1 MSVVKQTVLSTILIA
16 CSASVFAAAIDPIP
30 EEGGFSGRV
39 NVGANWL
46 RVKSNTIASTPFAD
60 LSSDRINNR
69 FDEPD
74 SETSITPLFGGELRY
89 TFADTRTQV
98 FLGSA
103 LIDRLRFDMSTAAGV
118 RKQWDET
125 GIFEGAFL
133 FSAVPIEVWEDPYLT
148 GAKRKETDRT
158 STGGRLSWSQI
169 YNSNFHLTYS
179 YRDIDI
185 DDELSGQSVVLPPL
199 TPAQRNLLRREGDH
213 HQAEVLYVHQLCENQ
228 WIAPALQYDHYGLD
242 GDAMSND
249 MYSLMLTHTYAAEK
263 WRLLTNLNYGYAD
276 YDEQNPI
283 YLKTQDAHRYGISTT
298 LLYPN
303 FFNVKNLTGVLGV
316 AYLKENANI
325 DFYDTEIIV
334 VSASTMYRF

>member
-1 MSVVKQTVLSTILIA
+1 MSVVKQTVLCTILIA
-16 CSASVFAAAIDPIP
+16 YSAGVFAAAIDPIP

-46 RVKSNTIASTPFAD
+46 RVKSNTVAGTRFGDI
-60 LSSDRINNR
+60 SSDRADSL

-74 SETSITPLFGGELRY
+74 SESRVMPLFGGELRY
-89 TFADTRTQV
+89 TIDDTRTQV

-103 LIDRLRFDMSTAAGV
+103 LIDRLRFDLSQAAGV

-133 FSAVPIEVWEDPYLT
+133 FNAIPIEVWEDPYIT
-148 GAKRKETDRT
+148 GTKREETDRT
-158 STGGRLSWSQI
+158 SMGGRLSWSKI

-179 YRDIDI
+179 YRDIEI
-185 DDELSGQSVVLPPL
+185 DDELSGVGLGLS
-199 TPAQRNLLRREGDH
+199 AASRDLLNREGDH
-213 HQAEVLYVHQLCENQ
+213 HQAEILYVHQLSENQ
-228 WIAPALQYDHYGLD
+228 WIAPAFQYDHYGLD

-249 MYSLMLTHTYAAEK
+249 MFSLMLTHTFATEK
-263 WRLLTNLNYGYAD
+263 WRLVSNLSYGFAD
-276 YDEQNPI
+276 YDERNPI
-283 YLKTQDAHRYGISTT
+283 YQKTQDADRYGISTT

-303 FFNVKNLTGVLGV
+303 FFNVENLTGILGV
-316 AYLKENANI
+316 GYLLENANI